1 MKGFA
6 KSKSKDTN
14 LTLYRSLCSKF
25 ILSLP
30 ALPSG
35 LLFEEE
41 HLNIQQ
47 TADGSVSKDRSWEYP
62 VLANKIADFEW
73 GG

>member
-6 KSKSKDTN
+6 KSKSKDAN
-14 LTLYRSLCSKF
+14 LTLCKSLCSKF
-25 ILSLP
+25 ICSLP
-30 ALPSG
+30 ALPSR

-47 TADGSVSKDRSWEYP
+47 TAEGRVSKDRSWEYP
-62 VLANKIADFEW
+62 GLANKIAELEW
-73 GG
+73 DG